1 LRAELDLTSPRSH
14 GVNPAPNISFLLKL
28 FLLSDTCN
36 LLFFCLFIL
45 PIQLN
50 VTKMNLQLI
59 QHRIYSAR
67 NQNVILDFD
76 LAILYE
82 VETKRLNEAVKRN
95 SLRFPEKFMF
105 RLTQVEW
112 QEMRSQI
119 AIPFKTLN

>member
-1 LRAELDLTSPRSH
+1 
-14 GVNPAPNISFLLKL
+14 
-28 FLLSDTCN
+28 
-36 LLFFCLFIL
+36 
-45 PIQLN
+45 
-50 VTKMNLQLI
+50 MNLQLI